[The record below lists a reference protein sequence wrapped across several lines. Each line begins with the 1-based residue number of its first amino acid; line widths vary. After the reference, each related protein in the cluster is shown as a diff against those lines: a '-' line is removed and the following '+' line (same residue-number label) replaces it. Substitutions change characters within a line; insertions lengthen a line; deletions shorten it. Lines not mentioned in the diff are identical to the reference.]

1 MPNVKEMQFA
11 QRKLLVKYL
20 RLEKLHPDN
29 AVLKE
34 LINDT
39 IAEMDEE
46 DVALVQNRLF
56 EERKKQ

>member
-34 LINDT
+34 LIN
-39 IAEMDEE
+39 E
-46 DVALVQNRLF
+46 Q
-56 EERKKQ
+56 